1 MDPVSDPVPDSVPVQ
16 IWDFGSGFGSGSGI
30 FEILDPVPVPVFKI
44 IPVPDPKFHLFVRK
58 FFKKFRLLRSQP
70 KAKRLI
76 FVTILPKGQRFV
88 SEMSKKGKLRKKGND
103 FCLKSRIFVGT
114 GPGGGQRFFLDP
126 VPVPVSVPV

>member
-1 MDPVSDPVPDSVPVQ
+1 MDPVPVQ
-16 IWDFGSGFGSGSGI
+16 IWDFGSGTGSGI

-76 FVTILPKGQRFV
+76 FVTKRQKVDDLCPKC
-88 SEMSKKGKLRKKGND
+88 KKRKMRKKGND
-103 FCLKSRIFVGT
+103 FCLK
-114 GPGGGQRFFLDP
+114 
-126 VPVPVSVPV
+126 